1 MFCFQTW
8 LNVSPAS
15 SSHFEGATASNLRRS
30 DLYSLR
36 WPQCSLS
43 QLKPHFHL
51 NWQFP
56 KWNKRYS
63 AAEPSSSGWQ
73 DVIHLVTAN
82 VRMKIMRWIFLTG
95 KKRTILFIFNVRHW
109 LTPWLYNPRCVL
121 CNFLQMIFDMVLEPL
136 KPLLCVFLDV
146 SIWSILWLSSCVIK
160 NLCWMMKTASSIWA
174 SEAALCTTYVLQP
187 LKPKR
192 NQAV

>member
-73 DVIHLVTAN
+73 DVIHLMTAN

-95 KKRTILFIFNVRHW
+95 KKKNYSVHFQCKT
-109 LTPWLYNPRCVL
+109 LTYTLIIQSKMCFVQFSPDDFWYGSGTPKTLTL
-121 CNFLQMIFDMVLEPL
+121 CISWCKYMIYFVIEL
-136 KPLLCVFLDV
+136 LLCHQKSLLNDED
-146 SIWSILWLSSCVIK
+146 CK
-160 NLCWMMKTASSIWA
+160 
-174 SEAALCTTYVLQP
+174 
-187 LKPKR
+187 
-192 NQAV
+192 